1 MVNKIKVYDEEIGWW
16 TYDLTNNE
24 IFWSDLTKKIHEVD
38 NSYVPNLNSL
48 FDFYDKDFKKELI
61 ELINQLKERQTPYI
75 LDCHIVTSNGTD
87 KWVRSSGAVAEIKN
101 GKVSKITGTIREISK
116 EVNSSIKDH
125 QLVAALND
133 LAIISA
139 TDKSGNITFVNEL
152 FIKISGFSKD
162 ELIGKSHRILKSGHH
177 PDEFFKTLWD
187 TILRGDSFHGEVVNK
202 KKNGEI
208 YWVEAHIYPIK
219 NLKGEIIEFIS
230 IRFDITDKTLKQNKE
245 IRMAKFEMVGET
257 SAQIMHDVMNPLSI
271 IHGTLEILQ
280 KKLIKTIAQNT
291 EINKEDLDKNL
302 TNMLKAS
309 IRIRDIF
316 KNMKDLMA
324 DKVSVEDADLI
335 QIIIESINNTK
346 NKITQNHVEVTF
358 ENENNLPIFAT
369 VNRAQLIQVFINM
382 IGNSCDAISD
392 LEEKWIK
399 IKIVTDN
406 DLCVISIIDSGKGI
420 PKELHK
426 KIFESLY
433 TSKSPDKGTGL
444 GLSIC
449 KRIIGHFNGKIE
461 VNPESLNTQFDITLP
476 IIQ

>member
-1 MVNKIKVYDEEIGWW
+1 
-16 TYDLTNNE
+16 
-24 IFWSDLTKKIHEVD
+24 
-38 NSYVPNLNSL
+38 
-48 FDFYDKDFKKELI
+48 
-61 ELINQLKERQTPYI
+61 
-75 LDCHIVTSNGTD
+75 
-87 KWVRSSGAVAEIKN
+87 
-101 GKVSKITGTIREISK
+101 
-116 EVNSSIKDH
+116 
-125 QLVAALND
+125 
-133 LAIISA
+133 
-139 TDKSGNITFVNEL
+139 
-152 FIKISGFSKD
+152 
-162 ELIGKSHRILKSGHH
+162 
-177 PDEFFKTLWD
+177 
-187 TILRGDSFHGEVVNK
+187 
-202 KKNGEI
+202 
-208 YWVEAHIYPIK
+208 
-219 NLKGEIIEFIS
+219 
-230 IRFDITDKTLKQNKE
+230 
-245 IRMAKFEMVGET
+245 
-257 SAQIMHDVMNPLSI
+257 MNPLSI